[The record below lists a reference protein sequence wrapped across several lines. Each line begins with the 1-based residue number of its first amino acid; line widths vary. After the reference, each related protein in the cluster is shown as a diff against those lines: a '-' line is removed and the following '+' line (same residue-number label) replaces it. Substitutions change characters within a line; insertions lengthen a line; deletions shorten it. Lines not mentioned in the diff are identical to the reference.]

1 MDNLNAME
9 VFVRVVQAGSFSA
22 AARAL
27 DLTPSAVSKQIGRLE
42 DRLAARL
49 INRTTRQLKLTDV
62 GAAFYERC
70 TRILADIAEAEQAVV
85 DLHGAPRGVLKLNVP
100 GAFGRLHIAPLI
112 PEFLARY
119 PEVTVDLGFNDRFI
133 DLVEEGV
140 DVVIRIGELAD
151 SSLIARRLAPNRRVV
166 CGAPS
171 YFQARGLPQVPEDL
185 AQHNCLVYTYR
196 ASRNDWRFRG
206 PDDSESVVQ
215 VSGNLESNNAE
226 ALRATVLQ
234 GLGVALL
241 PLWLVG
247 EDLKAGV
254 LVEVL
259 PDYHAPDSSIHA
271 IYPPGR
277 HLSPKVR
284 GLVDFLAEKFS
295 GAGAWCAAERWP
307 AQADSRPPLS
317 QVTA

>member
-1 MDNLNAME
+1 MDSLNAME

-22 AARAL
+22 AARSL

-49 INRTTRQLKLTDV
+49 INRTTRQLKLTEV
-62 GAAFYERC
+62 GAAFFERS
-70 TRILADIAEAEQAVV
+70 TRILADVAEAEQAVV
-85 DLHGAPRGVLKLNVP
+85 DLHGAPRGVLRLNVP
-100 GAFGRLHIAPLI
+100 AAFGHLHIAPLL
-112 PEFLARY
+112 PEFLALY
-119 PEVTVDLGFNDRFI
+119 PEVTVDLSFNDRFI

-166 CGAPS
+166 CGTPAYLQAKGAP
-171 YFQARGLPQVPEDL
+171 RVPEDL
-185 AQHNCLVYTYR
+185 ERHNCLVYTYR
-196 ASRNDWRFRG
+196 ASRNDWRFSG
-206 PDDSESVVQ
+206 PDGEEMVVH
-215 VSGNLESNNAE
+215 VSGNLEANNAE
-226 ALRATVLQ
+226 ALRVTVLE
-234 GLGVALL
+234 GLGLALL

-247 EDLKAGV
+247 EDLKAAR

-284 GLVDFLAEKFS
+284 SFVDFLAEKF
-295 GAGAWCAAERWP
+295 AGTSAWCSGEAATGPER
-307 AQADSRPPLS
+307 ARAVGASG
-317 QVTA
+317 